1 MSNTVRAHIISG
13 AILVGCALG
22 LAAGVPTQNEK
33 SLAAIEDLLKEVPL
47 IDGHN
52 DLPWQLFNRARNQ
65 LETVDLYDWPQVHT
79 DIPRLRKG
87 MVGGQFWAL
96 YVSCNTQYRDGVRAC
111 LDQAD
116 VIHRFVE
123 KYNET
128 FQLATTVNEIWD
140 AFNKGK
146 IASLIG
152 MEGGHCLDSSLATLR
167 MFYDLGVRYMTVTHS
182 CNTPWADNW
191 MMDGT
196 PAPQVGLTPF
206 GRDVIVEMNR
216 LGMLIDLSHVSVAT
230 MREALELSVSPV
242 IFSHSSVFSICNSY
256 RNVPDDILELTK
268 LNRGIVMVNFY
279 NNYVTCGNN
288 AALKDVA
295 DHIDYIKRLI
305 GADYVGI
312 GGDYDGVSRTPTG
325 LEDVSKYPDLFV
337 ELRERFWTDMELK
350 KLAGLNLIRVLEEN
364 ERVSKELKLR
374 MKPLENIIPNG
385 ELVDRT
391 CRTIG
396 GSGEIRAA
404 EDSEHQC

>member
-1 MSNTVRAHIISG
+1 
-13 AILVGCALG
+13 
-22 LAAGVPTQNEK
+22 
-33 SLAAIEDLLKEVPL
+33 
-47 IDGHN
+47 
-52 DLPWQLFNRARNQ
+52 
-65 LETVDLYDWPQVHT
+65 
-79 DIPRLRKG
+79 
-87 MVGGQFWAL
+87 
-96 YVSCNTQYRDGVRAC
+96 
-111 LDQAD
+111 
-116 VIHRFVE
+116 
-123 KYNET
+123 
-128 FQLATTVNEIWD
+128 
-140 AFNKGK
+140 
-146 IASLIG
+146 
-152 MEGGHCLDSSLATLR
+152 LDSSLATLR